1 MFFYDHA
8 MSRDDF
14 MDQEEKP
21 AGEIDMVDGL
31 RAMSMFKRDSGPLQP
46 TDINQEVKYALVS
59 HPECI
64 VELNMDGFLSESLVR
79 ELEQMM
85 KDSSDSMMDMPKMTS
100 PGVIIIAQGNPM
112 GGEMYEVGNP
122 KKKSKSRVNEAGN
135 YTKPGM
141 RKRQFQR
148 IKAGG
153 KGGKPGQWSARKA
166 QMLAQAYKKAGGGY
180 RD

>member
-1 MFFYDHA
+1 MFYYDHA
-8 MSRDDF
+8 MSRDDVYNEPE
-14 MDQEEKP
+14 DEPHEL
-21 AGEIDMVDGL
+21 DMVDGL
-31 RAMSMFKRDSGPLQP
+31 RAMAMFKREPGPLSP
-46 TDINQEVKYALVS
+46 TEINQEVKHALAS
-59 HPECI
+59 HPGCVI
-64 VELNMDGFLSESLVR
+64 ELSDGGFLSDSLIR

-85 KDSSDSMMDMPKMTS
+85 KDLSDTDDSDMS
-100 PGVIIIAQGNPM
+100 GVLPQSVVIMVGGSDVRGGIGNP
-112 GGEMYEVGNP
+112 G